1 MKQMVKESVII
12 VLVCAVAYVLFG
24 YAGQLYAQNKT
35 AKAMVASERM
45 NDSVEANTD
54 RTIELPR
61 KNFEAR
67 KQVPQVT
74 AEVTGWEYD
83 VINEMY
89 REAMRCRDLNEDFE
103 VAFPVEYAIMQR
115 DGEHHNCI
123 ECRLKGIAAAY
134 YDAEWADCFDDCN
147 ESDIWYQFEQV
158 LKENK
163 QLDREFRNMV
173 KYVWG
178 E

>member
-1 MKQMVKESVII
+1 MM
-12 VLVCAVAYVLFG
+12 VLVCAVVYVLFG
-24 YAGQLYAQNKT
+24 YAGQLYAQNKV
-35 AKAMVASERM
+35 AKAMAASERM

-54 RTIELPR
+54 RTITLPH

-83 VINEMY
+83 IIAEMY
-89 REAMRCRDLNEDFE
+89 REAMRCHDLNEDFE
-103 VAFPVEYAIMQR
+103 VAFPTEYAIMQR